1 MIVIIEVIFCVK
13 LFKYVII
20 CVMVVRIVFLIG
32 FIYILLIIRFVELEI
47 FIVLFYVE
55 WLINIEMEFFD
66 VFDDYFFE

>member
-20 CVMVVRIVFLIG
+20 YVMVVRIVFLIG

>member
-20 CVMVVRIVFLIG
+20 YVMVVRIVFLIG

-66 VFDDYFFE
+66 VFDDYFVE